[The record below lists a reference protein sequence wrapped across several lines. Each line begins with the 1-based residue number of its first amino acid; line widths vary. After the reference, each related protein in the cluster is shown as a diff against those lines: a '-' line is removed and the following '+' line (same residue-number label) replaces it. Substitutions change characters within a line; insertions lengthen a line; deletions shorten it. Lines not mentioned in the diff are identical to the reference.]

1 MLTRARAI
9 EEIGGKHFEV
19 VVVGGGITGAGVA
32 LDAAA
37 RGYSVALL
45 ERGDYAVGTS
55 SRSSKM
61 VHGGLRYLQ
70 NFDLGLVR
78 EALVERALMV
88 RLAPHLVYPTPFLV
102 AALGEERRDRRL
114 GLGLNMYD
122 VMATT
127 RGGRS
132 RRERHGARSLRDE
145 QEDAYWSPD
154 RHRTIGRDEVLE
166 LVPALAAREP
176 NDAYLFYDCQTDD
189 VRLVLTVLGEAER
202 FGAVMLNG
210 AEVTEVLSTNG
221 KASGVAF
228 VEAES
233 GQRIEVGADNVVNA
247 TGVFADRVRPEEL
260 LGEEDVPR
268 IVPSRGTHLL
278 LDAADLP
285 MGKAACIVPAG
296 EGRMI
301 FSLPWYGRTLV
312 GTTDNDFDGDTVHPR
327 PPEEDIAYLL
337 DAVNDF
343 FGTSLGESDLVGA
356 YAGVRP
362 LISTGDPRKSVDI
375 SRRAELYETSSGML
389 TITGGKL
396 TTWRRMAKQTVDRL
410 VERDGREAPCHT
422 DEIPLGMPTRPGAL
436 EAPEGVGEETLE
448 QLAFRYGHAARKVL
462 EIARSEPKLAQPIVP
477 GRPDLLAEVAL
488 AARAEQARSVADVLL
503 RRTRLGILAAP
514 QLRSAKAARPV
525 VDVLGA
531 ELGWSRR
538 QRSREAEAWV
548 EVVREEGVDPVAARA
563 GTI

>member
-1 MLTRARAI
+1 MLRRARAI
-9 EEIGGKHFEV
+9 EEIAGKHFEV
-19 VVVGGGITGAGVA
+19 VVIGGGITGAGVA
-32 LDAAA
+32 LDAAS

-45 ERGDYAVGTS
+45 ERGDYALGTS

-78 EALVERALMV
+78 EALLERQLMV

-102 AALGEERRDRRL
+102 ASLGEERRDRKL

-127 RGGRS
+127 RAGRGRRQRHS
-132 RRERHGARSLRDE
+132 REE
-145 QEDAYWSPD
+145 EEDYYWSPD
-154 RHRTIGRDEVLE
+154 RHRTIDRDEVLE
-166 LVPALAAREP
+166 LVPALAPRDP
-176 NDAYLFYDCQTDD
+176 HDAYLFYDCQTDD

-202 FGAVMLNG
+202 FGAVTLIG
-210 AEVTEVLSTNG
+210 AEVTEVLSAAG
-221 KASGVAF
+221 KATGVAF
-228 VEAES
+228 VEEDS
-233 GQRIEVGADNVVNA
+233 GERIEVRADHVVNA
-247 TGVFADRVRPEEL
+247 TGVFADQVRPEEL

-268 IVPSRGTHLL
+268 IAPSRGTHLL
-278 LDAADLP
+278 LDQADLP
-285 MGKAACIVPAG
+285 MGRAACIVPAG

-312 GTTDNDFDGDTVHPR
+312 GTTDNDFEGDIVHPR
-327 PPEEDIAYLL
+327 PAEADVEYLL
-337 DAVNDF
+337 DAVNEF

-375 SRRAELYETSSGML
+375 SRKAELYETSSGML

-410 VERDGREAPCHT
+410 VEREGREAPCHT
-422 DEIPLGMPTRPGAL
+422 HEIPLGMTARPEDL
-436 EAPEGVGEETLE
+436 EAPEGVGEEATE

-462 EIARSEPKLAQPIVP
+462 EIARAEPKLARPIAP
-477 GRPDLLAEVAL
+477 G
-488 AARAEQARSVADVLL
+488 
-503 RRTRLGILAAP
+503 
-514 QLRSAKAARPV
+514 
-525 VDVLGA
+525 
-531 ELGWSRR
+531 
-538 QRSREAEAWV
+538 
-548 EVVREEGVDPVAARA
+548 
-563 GTI
+563 